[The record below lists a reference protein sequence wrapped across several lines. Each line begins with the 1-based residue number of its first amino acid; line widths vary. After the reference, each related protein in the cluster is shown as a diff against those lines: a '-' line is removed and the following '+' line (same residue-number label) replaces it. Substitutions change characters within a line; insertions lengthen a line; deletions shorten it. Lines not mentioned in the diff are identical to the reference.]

1 LTITAERLLRLYPRA
16 WRDCYGDEFLAT
28 AGPGWLSV
36 QQLVDIASGAIDAW
50 LSSDVRN
57 ATRAI
62 STATSGG
69 RTMTVRAMICRKSEA
84 RYTTRDGLIGAGVML
99 AGTIGLVVM
108 AIVLR
113 RAGWLVAGEMAR
125 SLAFPVSMT
134 ISMPFWMM
142 KGQPWKAQ
150 WVIVGA
156 LVAFLVV
163 IGYLAA
169 RF

>member
-1 LTITAERLLRLYPRA
+1 MTAERLLRLYPRP
-16 WRDCYGDEFLAT
+16 WRGRYGEEFLVV
-28 AGPGWLSV
+28 AGRGWLSL
-36 QQLVDIASGAIDAW
+36 QQVIDITSGAIDAW

-69 RTMTVRAMICRKSEA
+69 STMTVRTMICRKSAA

-99 AGTIGLVVM
+99 AGTIVFVVI

-113 RAGWLVAGEMAR
+113 RAGWQAAGEMAR

-142 KGQPWKAQ
+142 KGQPWRAQ
-150 WVIVGA
+150 VVIVGGT
-156 LVAFLVV
+156 VAFLMLSAW
-163 IGYLAA
+163 LAA
-169 RF
+169 FI